1 MGKDTFYF
9 SHDYNARADTKIKQM
24 IRIHGMLGY
33 GVFWSIVE
41 DLYNNA
47 NALQLDYKG
56 IAYDLRVDE
65 GIVKSI
71 IKDFDLFSIEQ
82 DFFGSC
88 SVERRLEE
96 RNKKSETARQTA
108 FKRWNKNKED
118 AKALPMQSKGNA
130 IKERKGKENKEE
142 EQSSPAKSL
151 PKKPSLTEKNFEY
164 LPIAKK
170 LSMIVREKK
179 QITHTKNQIHHWA
192 NDIRQL
198 VENNE
203 VSVERIIK
211 GLEYLKI
218 HAGEQYCPVIESGSA
233 LREKF
238 SSLEGQ
244 MKSSNT
250 FKRKVAPEKII
261 KYGEEWFLQSDG
273 KYRNSEGVLY
283 RD

>member
-9 SHDYNARADTKIKQM
+9 SHDYNARADNKIKQM

-47 NALQLDYKG
+47 NALHLDYKG

-65 GIVKSI
+65 KI
-71 IKDFDLFSIEQ
+71 IKSVINDFDLFSIEKEI
-82 DFFGSC
+82 FGSC

-108 FKRWNKNKED
+108 FKRWNKNKEN
-118 AKALPMQSKGNA
+118 AKALPMQYEGNA
-130 IKERKGKENKEE
+130 IKERKGKERKKE
-142 EQSSPAKSL
+142 EQSLPTKSS
-151 PKKPSLTEKNFEY
+151 PKKPTPIERNFEY

-170 LSMIVREKK
+170 LSKIVQEKK

-203 VSVERIIK
+203 VSIERINI
-211 GLEYLKI
+211 GLEYLKL

-244 MKSSNT
+244 IKSFNT
-250 FKRKVAPEKII
+250 FKRKTESEKII
-261 KYGEEWFLQSDG
+261 RDGEEWFLQSDG
-273 KYRNSEGVLY
+273 KYRNTEGVLY